1 MHPIASPTEFFA
13 EIAFA
18 EIALPLLTLFVATLT
33 SLAAI
38 LDFFTF
44 APLTEIFV
52 NRHYG
57 FSSFSPE
64 DCQRPGR
71 TRIPFCGQLKMSRH
85 ERAAGSV
92 EEQSGS
98 TGNHLVV
105 LKGSH
110 GTSGRPGA
118 VAHSGTTDPARH
130 SMPK

>member
-1 MHPIASPTEFFA
+1 MHPIASPTESFA

-71 TRIPFCGQLKMSRH
+71 TRFLLRATK

-98 TGNHLVV
+98 TGNHLVI

-118 VAHSGTTDPARH
+118 IAHSGTTDPARH